1 MLVDPLEVYFT
12 HARVRPFFSG
22 CGRRLEDTLAELL
35 AGRMRVEELPVI
47 TILYGAGGGTM
58 YFSLNNRRLWVLKEL
73 RKAGALENNTV
84 RVRTKEALPRE
95 KERYTPTKCSLTA
108 TIMGPSEH
116 KEDEEEES
124 AQKKAVPASVSA
136 PASAP
141 VWHPTVGKAIKQL
154 QAKMK
159 AGGAKAERDVQA
171 RIDDWVDA
179 GLVKASDEDA
189 LWECIRN

>member
-73 RKAGALENNTV
+73 RKAGALNTV

-124 AQKKAVPASVSA
+124 AQKKAVPASAPA

-154 QAKMK
+154 QVKMK

-171 RIDDWVDA
+171 RIDDWVEA
-179 GLVKASDEDA
+179 GIVKAADEHA